1 MDIYPGVIKAA
12 SNDGR
17 VVFMRGNLY
26 LYKKR
31 GKVWKQL
38 TCKSRYI
45 TDSDH
50 KHKVLN

>member
-1 MDIYPGVIKAA
+1 MDIYPGYTVAA

-45 TDSDH
+45 DISE
-50 KHKVLN
+50 KNIKKLN

>member
-1 MDIYPGVIKAA
+1 MDIYPGYTVAA

-17 VVFMRGNLY
+17 VVYYLGNLY

-38 TCKSRYI
+38 TCKSRYT
-45 TDSDH
+45 TDSDQ
-50 KHKVLN
+50 KRNTLN